1 MLIPNRL
8 TTPNDRQSSSQLL
21 GWVAVVALLLWIGSV
36 MLHVFLLGFA
46 GLLLAIFL
54 QGLGAWL
61 ATRLA
66 VPERLAIAAICLI
79 GAGLLTLIGYLVA
92 PAVAE
97 QVDALGRELP
107 KAAERA
113 TDTLERYGWGRR
125 VVERFDDLDDLVMRK
140 ETMTRAGG
148 LLSTSLGALGGFV
161 AFLFVG
167 LFVAFEPGLYRRGLL
182 RLAPLAKRDRFDEV
196 MRETAHILRLWMAGK
211 LLAMLVVGGLTW
223 FGLMMLEV
231 PLGLTLALLA
241 AVLTFIPNFG
251 PVLSA
256 VPAVL
261 LGLLDSPERALHVVL
276 LYVGIQTIESYIL
289 SPLLQKKTVSLP
301 PALTLLGQV
310 VMGVLAGGLGVVVAT
325 PLTAVVLVLTKRLY
339 VEDALGDDLED

>member
-1 MLIPNRL
+1 
-8 TTPNDRQSSSQLL
+8 
-21 GWVAVVALLLWIGSV
+21 

-46 GLLLAIFL
+46 GLLLAVFL
-54 QGLGAWL
+54 QGFGAWL
-61 ATRLA
+61 AKWLKI
-66 VPERLAIAAICLI
+66 PERLAIAAICLI
-79 GAGLLTLIGYLVA
+79 GAGLLALTGYLVA

-125 VVERFDDLDDLVMRK
+125 VVDRFDDLDDLVMRK

-148 LLSTSLGALGGFV
+148 LLSTSLGAAGGFV
-161 AFLFVG
+161 AFLFIG
-167 LFVAFEPGLYRRGLL
+167 LFLAFEPRLYRRGLL
-182 RLAPLAKRDRFDEV
+182 RLTPLAKRDRVDEV
-196 MRETAHILRLWMAGK
+196 VRETVLTLRQWMAGK

-223 FGLMMLEV
+223 FGLMMLDV
-231 PLGLTLALLA
+231 PLALTLALLA
-241 AVLTFIPNFG
+241 AALTFIPNFG

-261 LGLLDSPERALHVVL
+261 LGFLDSPERALHVVL

-339 VEDALGDDLED
+339 VEDALGDDLDD